1 MFNHGLDRKPWTRA
15 RFIYPLKA
23 YDGEQLVFITVD
35 MGPLATGDDFIND
48 GSQKNH
54 NNLYR
59 RVPKQAD
66 GAYFVRLNMTVF
78 DEELNTDFVQ
88 VSDYDGDGV
97 DDIFVAVRTGH
108 GYRNVRIYLQNKT
121 NGHFVRTE
129 LPKTENFQRVQI
141 IVIGVDLNP

>member
-1 MFNHGLDRKPWTRA
+1 
-15 RFIYPLKA
+15 
-23 YDGEQLVFITVD
+23 
-35 MGPLATGDDFIND
+35 
-48 GSQKNH
+48 
-54 NNLYR
+54 
-59 RVPKQAD
+59 
-66 GAYFVRLNMTVF
+66 MTVF

-141 IVIGVDLNP
+141 IVISVDLNP